1 MISLLSK
8 STPGLATIHS
18 IWADGCETKRPQM
31 RAVGGAIASYPDR
44 RGRRQRVF
52 GGVVGR
58 SMSRHPCSSC
68 ERGGDQKVRGAAT
81 TVVELFRRSA
91 WLGVA
96 HTIRGK
102 EHRYSSGSHPNWIF
116 AFYAKWVVLVYHWS
130 YICFLLILSY
140 VCLFEIQYHWI
151 LLPLNYAFY
160 ANSPFPCMEQHTCLV
175 QLFLWSEFDCEKNLR
190 IVAITCVGRWSGLR
204 VHYL

>member
-31 RAVGGAIASYPDR
+31 RAVLTCSRRSDCILSWSPRATAEGVWRSGGTVDEYTSL
-44 RGRRQRVF
+44 QLVW
-52 GGVVGR
+52 
-58 SMSRHPCSSC
+58 
-68 ERGGDQKVRGAAT
+68 EGGDQKKVRGGAAT
-81 TVVELFRRSA
+81 TVEELFRRSA

-102 EHRYSSGSHPNWIF
+102 EHRYSSGSHPNWNF

-130 YICFLLILSY
+130 YICFVLILPY

-160 ANSPFPCMEQHTCLV
+160 ANNPLPCREQTY
-175 QLFLWSEFDCEKNLR
+175 LFGSAFSVEW
-190 IVAITCVGRWSGLR
+190 I
-204 VHYL
+204 

>member
-68 ERGGDQKVRGAAT
+68 ERAAIRRCAAQQPPWWSFLEGALGLVWRIRYEERNTGIAAVAT
-81 TVVELFRRSA
+81 QIGILRFMLNELCSY
-91 WLGVA
+91 
-96 HTIRGK
+96 TI
-102 EHRYSSGSHPNWIF
+102 EVI
-116 AFYAKWVVLVYHWS
+116 
-130 YICFLLILSY
+130 Y
-140 VCLFEIQYHWI
+140 VF
-151 LLPLNYAFY
+151 F
-160 ANSPFPCMEQHTCLV
+160 
-175 QLFLWSEFDCEKNLR
+175 
-190 IVAITCVGRWSGLR
+190 
-204 VHYL
+204 